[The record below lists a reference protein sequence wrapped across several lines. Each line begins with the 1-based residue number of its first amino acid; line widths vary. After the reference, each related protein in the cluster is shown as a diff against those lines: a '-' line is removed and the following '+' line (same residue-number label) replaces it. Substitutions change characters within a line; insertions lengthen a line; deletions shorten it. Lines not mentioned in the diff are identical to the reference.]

1 MLHVDTRDPTPIPA
15 QIERSLRQALQDGLL
30 QPGDPLPTVRQLAV
44 ALKINANVLS
54 RAYDELARA
63 GLVEIRSGLGAFV
76 ALREHEQAAREDRL
90 RALAALEDRFLTDAA
105 GLGFTLDEVII
116 HLDSRRTLEG

>member
-15 QIERSLRQALQDGLL
+15 QIERSLRAALHDGVLR
-30 QPGDPLPTVRQLAV
+30 PGDPLPTVRQLAV

-54 RAYDELARA
+54 RAYQELERA
-63 GLVEIRSGLGAFV
+63 GLVEIRPGLGAFV
-76 ALREHEQAAREDRL
+76 ALREQEHAVREDRL
-90 RALAALEDRFLTDAA
+90 RRLTELEDRFLTEAA
-105 GLGFTLDEVII
+105 GLGFTMDEIII